1 MSPARLIPFFA
12 LLLILATA
20 AATAPIAPQRR
31 TLDIQ
36 CIDVEGGAATL
47 IVTPAGES
55 ILIDTGWPG
64 NDDRDAKRIQKAMQ
78 HENIT
83 VIDHLVTTHYHQ
95 DHFGGVP
102 GLAALVQ
109 VKHFYDHG
117 PMGKGQ
123 DRDPNMYAAYL
134 KAAHDKTTTLKPG
147 DQIPLRHAA
156 GTPAISLVCVAAAS
170 ATLQHGNSG
179 GHPNPK
185 CAGATLQDEDPS
197 DNAQSVALILRYGG
211 FDFFDG
217 GDLTWNIENK
227 LACPENVIGQVDLY
241 QVTHHG
247 GNNSNNTTLMQSLLP
262 TVAIMNNGAR
272 KGGHPDVVRW
282 IGELPSHTELFQLHR
297 NVQATPEQ
305 NAAPDHIANLEEQN
319 DAANAIEVSANAAQ
333 RVFTVTNDRTG
344 GRKTF
349 PIH

>member
-1 MSPARLIPFFA
+1 MSRVKLIPIMSCLLFLSVAAMSPL
-12 LLLILATA
+12 
-20 AATAPIAPQRR
+20 APQRR

-55 ILIDTGWPG
+55 ILVDTGWPG
-64 NDDRDAKRIQKAMQ
+64 NDGRDAKRIQHAMQ

-83 VIDHLVTTHYHQ
+83 AIDHLIITHYHQ

-102 GLAALVQ
+102 ALTALVP

-123 DRDPNMYAAYL
+123 DRDPNLYAAYL
-134 KAAHDKTTTLKPG
+134 KAAHDKTTALKPG
-147 DQIPLRHAA
+147 DQIELRHAS
-156 GTPAISLVCVAAAS
+156 GTPAISLVCVASAG
-170 ATLQHGNSG
+170 ATLQHGNSS
-179 GHPNPK
+179 GHTNAN
-185 CAGATLQDEDPS
+185 CAGAKLQDEDPT
-197 DNAQSVALILRYGG
+197 DNAQSIALILRYGN

-217 GDLTWNIENK
+217 GDLTWNVENR

-282 IGELPSHTELFQLHR
+282 IGELPSHTELYQLHR
-297 NVQATPEQ
+297 NVQVKPEE
-305 NAAPDHIANLEEQN
+305 NACADHIANLGEEN
-319 DAANAIEVSANAAQ
+319 DGANAIEVSVSAAQ
-333 RVFTVTNDRTG
+333 KAFTVTNTRTG
-344 GRKTF
+344 ISKTYS
-349 PIH
+349 IK

>member
-1 MSPARLIPFFA
+1 MSRARLIPFLA

-20 AATAPIAPQRR
+20 AATPPVAPQRQ

-36 CIDVEGGAATL
+36 SIDVEGGAATL

-64 NDDRDAKRIQKAMQ
+64 NDARDAKRIQKAMQ

-147 DQIPLRHAA
+147 DQIALRHAA

-179 GHPNPK
+179 GHANPK
-185 CAGATLQDEDPS
+185 CAGAALQDEDPS
-197 DNAQSVALILRYGG
+197 DNAQSVALILRYGS

-217 GDLTWNIENK
+217 GDLTWNVENK

-247 GNNSNNTTLMQSLLP
+247 GNNSNNTTLMQRPPPNGRHYEQWRQEGRPSRCGSLDRRA
-262 TVAIMNNGAR
+262 AIAHR
-272 KGGHPDVVRW
+272 
-282 IGELPSHTELFQLHR
+282 LFQLHR
-297 NVQATPEQ
+297 NVQSTPEQ

-319 DAANAIEVSANAAQ
+319 DAAHAMKYRSTPLSAYS
-333 RVFTVTNDRTG
+333 R
-344 GRKTF
+344 
-349 PIH
+349 